1 MNVSLQNSLPELIPM
16 NTSGNRG
23 HMASGEVSDE
33 QRVVSLDRRQYEEF
47 VRVFAIREP
56 MVRRRSKSSNYK
68 I

>member
-1 MNVSLQNSLPELIPM
+1 M
-16 NTSGNRG
+16 NTSGNCG

-47 VRVFAIREP
+47 IRIFAIREP
-56 MVRRRSKSSNYK
+56 MVRRRRSKSSNYK